1 MILPLLL
8 PCVRTYPNHSSNVSM
23 TTIDFK
29 QLRLGEKLSTH
40 LRFTNKV
47 RDFVK
52 ERADLER
59 DFAKRLETLVK
70 RHAPRKPEETGAIS
84 SDNVVIEEWARFVFI
99 FTFHISLNLVFAFN
113 NSTQDAWLRIIDDTM
128 EQSKLHANLADM
140 LIFSVADKLKA
151 LSIRKEES
159 RKKVFRWLCFQSEM
173 KTLSNLGLMTL

>member
-1 MILPLLL
+1 
-8 PCVRTYPNHSSNVSM
+8 M

-84 SDNVVIEEWARFVFI
+84 NDNVVIEEWARFVYLYN
-99 FTFHISLNLVFAFN
+99 TFHLSLNLVLVIN

-159 RKKVFRWLCFQSEM
+159 RKKVFKWLCFQKEI
-173 KTLSNLGLMTL
+173 KTLTEG